1 MNVNAGD
8 EYRYD
13 DHIEVR
19 FDEFNAAFKFE
30 TYLWDG
36 ELAVVLTGI
45 GDDERI
51 ASCICYPKEGYIE
64 SFMTEEEHRNQGYGE
79 LLLSHV
85 IKEYGVNSLMV
96 AVSNLPAIALYQK
109 LGFQWTSL
117 EVNEGGE
124 IYRKMVLS

>member
-1 MNVNAGD
+1 MNVNSGD

-19 FDEFNAAFKFE
+19 FDEINAAFKFE